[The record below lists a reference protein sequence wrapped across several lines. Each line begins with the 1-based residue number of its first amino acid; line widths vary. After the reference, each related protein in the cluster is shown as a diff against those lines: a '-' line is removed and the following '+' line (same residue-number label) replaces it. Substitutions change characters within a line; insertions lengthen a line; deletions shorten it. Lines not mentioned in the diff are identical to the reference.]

1 MITSDT
7 VEIDKTIAK
16 SVLMAFVNNWR
27 FASKEDAALL
37 EGYFSFLAS
46 IKFFTTV
53 EKPFL
58 KLVSANSGSRSVKW
72 SDLYS
77 VP

>member
-1 MITSDT
+1 
-7 VEIDKTIAK
+7 
-16 SVLMAFVNNWR
+16 MAFVNNWR